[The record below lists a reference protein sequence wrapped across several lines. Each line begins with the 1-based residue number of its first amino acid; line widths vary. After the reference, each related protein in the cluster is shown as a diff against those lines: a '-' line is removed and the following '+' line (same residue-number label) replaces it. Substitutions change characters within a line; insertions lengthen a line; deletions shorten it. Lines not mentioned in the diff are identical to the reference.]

1 MVNSPKTTKNANF
14 MIGNSKRLSL
24 FVIGKFYFTVELMLG
39 RKLAQPLWGGPLYSL
54 TFCLYS
60 HNRLPLT

>member
-24 FVIGKFYFTVELMLG
+24 FVIGKFYFTVEIMLG
-39 RKLAQPLWGGPLYSL
+39 RKLAQPL
-54 TFCLYS
+54 
-60 HNRLPLT
+60 